1 MEVILCIRMPD
12 GRAIEREASLHESG
26 VIFVEPLDIPQDVAV
41 FEKMPATLKVPENG
55 CFITEV
61 VERHL
66 LNPQAGIII
75 VECSSDD
82 LQASAVFEK
91 IPEIPDLSELF
102 ITAGREMRPP
112 LPPYKEQ
119 KTKCPRCVGKHVL
132 YHRRMTRRHEN
143 YVAK

>member
-12 GRAIEREASLHESG
+12 GRTLELRGHIHASG
-26 VIFVEPLDIPQDVAV
+26 VIFVEPQENPQEVAV
-41 FEKMPATLKVPENG
+41 NLPAKCSRSVGAKIEAQLP
-55 CFITEV
+55 
-61 VERHL
+61 
-66 LNPQAGIII
+66 NPPAGVII

-82 LQASAVFEK
+82 LQAPAVFEK